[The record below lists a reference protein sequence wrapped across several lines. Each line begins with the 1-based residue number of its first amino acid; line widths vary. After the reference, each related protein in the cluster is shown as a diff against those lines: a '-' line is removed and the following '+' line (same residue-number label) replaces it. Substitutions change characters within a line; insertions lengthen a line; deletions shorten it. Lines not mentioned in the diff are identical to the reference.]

1 MKVDTVIALL
11 ASLRM
16 AEEAALAAGEARI
29 AQIDA
34 VMRGL
39 SLEKAGERCPVCG
52 SEQLANADTQAG
64 RARVC
69 AVCGH
74 SFALDPLPEDPQ

>member
-1 MKVDTVIALL
+1 MKPDTVIALL
-11 ASLRM
+11 AAIRM
-16 AEEAALAAGEARI
+16 AEEAAMAAGEARI

-39 SLEKAGERCPVCG
+39 SPEKAAERCPVCG
-52 SEQLANADTQAG
+52 CEDLANADTHAG
-64 RARVC
+64 RARLC

>member
-1 MKVDTVIALL
+1 MKLDQVVALL

-29 AQIDA
+29 SQIDA

-39 SLEKAGERCPVCG
+39 SLEKAGERCPVCQ
-52 SEQLANADTQAG
+52 SETLANADTQAG

-74 SFALDPLPEDPQ
+74 SFALDDIPEDNQ

>member
-1 MKVDTVIALL
+1 MNLDQVVALL
-11 ASLRM
+11 AAIRM
-16 AEEAALAAGEARI
+16 AEEAAMAAGEARI

-39 SLEKAGERCPVCG
+39 SREKAAERCPVCG
-52 SEQLANADTQAG
+52 CEDLANADTQAG

-74 SFALDPLPEDPQ
+74 SFALDPLPEDPK